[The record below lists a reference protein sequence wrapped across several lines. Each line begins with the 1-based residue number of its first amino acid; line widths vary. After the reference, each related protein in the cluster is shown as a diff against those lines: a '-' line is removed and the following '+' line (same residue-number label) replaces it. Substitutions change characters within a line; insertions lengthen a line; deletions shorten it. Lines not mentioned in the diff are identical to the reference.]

1 MWQGN
6 EGAPGPG
13 DGGVAAVKRSRPFL
27 LLMLADFLARSGY
40 QMGKTPLLSI
50 FADALGASGA
60 FLGAI
65 VSVSTITGLVL
76 KPFFGILSDRGG
88 RRVWLLIGTCFF
100 AFMPFLYGFISS
112 TEQLFVIRLA
122 HGLATAIYGPVTLA
136 YIAELSRGD
145 TGGLTSDRR
154 HRSADADPSVAENIG
169 WFQMARSGGYIV
181 GPALAGGLLTVMDPA
196 AVFTVIGLISCAV
209 FVPVLGLPDT
219 RPEKRQKRKPLPQHV
234 RNAIRDGGRTPAIW
248 LTGSLESITFVALYT
263 LKAFLPIY
271 ALDAGVS
278 VALVGSFFSLQEA
291 MHVIAKP
298 YCGRLA
304 DRRGHLLSISAGML
318 ILAASLPL
326 VRVLDAGAAFLA
338 PALMMGL
345 AQALIF
351 PAAIALVSDRISP
364 EHLGAGMGLIGMMQ
378 NFGKV
383 AGPILGGLAIQA
395 LGYEATLLCLS
406 AMLVLGT
413 VVIWVVLSPFI
424 DLGRHPGSPSDRN
437 KAHRKHNRD
446 SAPKYPTG

>member
-1 MWQGN
+1 MR
-6 EGAPGPG
+6 
-13 DGGVAAVKRSRPFL
+13 RSKPFL
-27 LLMLADFLARSGY
+27 NLMLADFIARSGY
-40 QMGKTPLLSI
+40 QMGKTPLLPI
-50 FADALGASGA
+50 FANALGASGA

-88 RRVWLLIGTCFF
+88 RRAWLLIGACFF
-100 AFMPFLYGFISS
+100 AFMPFTYGFISN
-112 TEQLFVIRLA
+112 TEQLLVVRLV

-136 YIAELSRGD
+136 YIAEISRWERGRVGSLGRVD
-145 TGGLTSDRR
+145 TDRR
-154 HRSADADPSVAENIG
+154 HRPGDIDADPSVAEDIG

-209 FVPVLGLPDT
+209 FLPVLALPNT
-219 RPEKRQKRKPLPQHV
+219 RPEKKQKRKPLLQHI
-234 RNAIRDGGRTPAIW
+234 RNAIRDGGRMPAIW
-248 LTGSLESITFVALYT
+248 LTGSLEAITFIALYT

-278 VALVGSFFSLQEA
+278 AALVGSFFSLQEA
-291 MHVIAKP
+291 AHVISKP
-298 YCGRLA
+298 YCGRLG
-304 DRRGHLLSISAGML
+304 DRYGYLPVISLGML
-318 ILAASLPL
+318 VLSASLPL
-326 VRVLDAGAAFLA
+326 VDALDAGAAFLA

-351 PAAIALVSDRISP
+351 PAAIALVSHRISP

-406 AMLVLGT
+406 AALALGAL
-413 VVIWVVLSPFI
+413 VIWVVYLPRRRI
-424 DLGRHPGSPSDRN
+424 ATEP
-437 KAHRKHNRD
+437 
-446 SAPKYPTG
+446 

>member
-1 MWQGN
+1 MR
-6 EGAPGPG
+6 
-13 DGGVAAVKRSRPFL
+13 RSKPFL
-27 LLMLADFLARSGY
+27 YLMLADFLARSGY
-40 QMGKTPLLSI
+40 QMGKTPLLPI

-88 RRVWLLIGTCFF
+88 RRVWLLIGSCFF
-100 AFMPFLYGFISS
+100 AFMPFTYGFISN
-112 TEQLFVIRLA
+112 TEQLLVVRLV

-136 YIAELSRGD
+136 YIAEMSRGERS
-145 TGGLTSDRR
+145 GVGSRR
-154 HRSADADPSVAENIG
+154 HRPVDTDPSVAEDIG

-219 RPEKRQKRKPLPQHV
+219 RPEKRRKRKPLLQHV

-278 VALVGSFFSLQEA
+278 AALVGSFFSAQEA
-291 MHVIAKP
+291 VHVIAKP
-298 YCGRLA
+298 YCGRLG
-304 DRRGHLLSISAGML
+304 DRLGYLTSISLGML
-318 ILAASLPL
+318 TLAASLPL
-326 VRVLDAGAAFLA
+326 VHVLDAGAAFLA

-351 PAAIALVSDRISP
+351 PAAIALVSHRISP

-406 AMLVLGT
+406 AVLALGT
-413 VVIWVVLSPFI
+413 AVIWVFYLP
-424 DLGRHPGSPSDRN
+424 RRQPATEP
-437 KAHRKHNRD
+437 
-446 SAPKYPTG
+446 

>member
-1 MWQGN
+1 MR
-6 EGAPGPG
+6 
-13 DGGVAAVKRSRPFL
+13 RSKPFL
-27 LLMLADFLARSGY
+27 YIMLADFLARSGY
-40 QMGKTPLLSI
+40 QMGKTPLLPI
-50 FADALGASGA
+50 FADSLGASGA

-76 KPFFGILSDRGG
+76 KPFFGILSDRSG
-88 RRVWLLIGTCFF
+88 RRIWLLIGSCFF
-100 AFMPFLYGFISS
+100 AFTPFLYGFISG
-112 TEQLFVIRLA
+112 TEQLLVVRLV
-122 HGLATAIYGPVTLA
+122 HGMATAIYGPVTLA

-145 TGGLTSDRR
+145 RGR
-154 HRSADADPSVAENIG
+154 ADTEASVAEDIG

-181 GPALAGGLLTVMDPA
+181 GPITAGWLLTVMDPA
-196 AVFTVIGLISCAV
+196 TVFTVIGLISCAV
-209 FVPVLGLPDT
+209 FVPVLQLPDT
-219 RPEKRQKRKPLPQHV
+219 VPAKKHKLKPLLQHV

-248 LTGSLESITFVALYT
+248 LTGSLEAITFVALYT

-278 VALVGSFFSLQEA
+278 VALVGTFFSLQEA
-291 MHVIAKP
+291 VHVIAKP
-298 YCGRLA
+298 YCGRLG
-304 DRRGHLLSISAGML
+304 DRWGYLTSISTGML
-318 ILAASLPL
+318 VLATSLPL
-326 VRVLDAGAAFLA
+326 VHVLDTGAAFLA

-378 NFGKV
+378 NLGKV

-395 LGYEATLLCLS
+395 LGYQSTLLSLS

-413 VVIWVVLSPFI
+413 VVIWCMFLP
-424 DLGRHPGSPSDRN
+424 
-437 KAHRKHNRD
+437 KAARASH
-446 SAPKYPTG
+446 

>member
-1 MWQGN
+1 M
-6 EGAPGPG
+6 
-13 DGGVAAVKRSRPFL
+13 KRSKPFL
-27 LLMLADFLARSGY
+27 YLMLADFLARSGY
-40 QMGKTPLLSI
+40 QMGKTPLLPI

-88 RRVWLLIGTCFF
+88 RRLWLLIGACFF
-100 AFMPFLYGFISS
+100 AFVPFLYGFITT
-112 TEQLFVIRLA
+112 TEQLLLIRLI

-136 YIAELSRGD
+136 YIAELSRGERGRAD
-145 TGGLTSDRR
+145 T
-154 HRSADADPSVAENIG
+154 DPSVAEDIG

-181 GPALAGGLLTVMDPA
+181 GPVLAGWLLTFLDPA

-209 FVPVLGLPDT
+209 FLPVLNLPIA
-219 RPEKRQKRKPLPQHV
+219 RPTKQHKLKPLLQHI

-248 LTGSLESITFVALYT
+248 LTGLLEAITFVALYT

-271 ALDAGVS
+271 ALEAGVS
-278 VALVGSFFSLQEA
+278 VVLVGAYFSLQEA
-291 MHVIAKP
+291 VHVLAKP
-298 YCGRLA
+298 YCGRLG
-304 DRRGHLLSISAGML
+304 DRWGYLPTISLGML

-326 VRVLDAGAAFLA
+326 VRVLDSGALFLL
-338 PALMMGL
+338 PGLMMGV

-351 PAAIALVSDRISP
+351 PAAIALVTDRISP

-395 LGYEATLLCLS
+395 LGYESTLLSLS
-406 AMLVLGT
+406 AMLILGT
-413 VVIWVVLSPFI
+413 IVIWVLFMP
-424 DLGRHPGSPSDRN
+424 RAARASD
-437 KAHRKHNRD
+437 
-446 SAPKYPTG
+446 

>member
-1 MWQGN
+1 
-6 EGAPGPG
+6 
-13 DGGVAAVKRSRPFL
+13 
-27 LLMLADFLARSGY
+27 MLADFLARSGY
-40 QMGKTPLLSI
+40 QMGKTPLLPI

-100 AFMPFLYGFISS
+100 AFMPFCYGFISS
-112 TEQLFVIRLA
+112 TEQLLALRLV

-145 TGGLTSDRR
+145 RVRATSLGRAGSLGRVGSRRHRPADTDRR
-154 HRSADADPSVAENIG
+154 HRPADTGPSVAEDIG
-169 WFQMARSGGYIV
+169 WFQMARSGGYIL
-181 GPALAGGLLTVMDPA
+181 GPALAGVLLTVMDPA

-219 RPEKRQKRKPLPQHV
+219 RPEKMHKRKPLLQHV

-248 LTGSLESITFVALYT
+248 LTGTLESITFVALYT

-278 VALVGSFFSLQEA
+278 AALVGTFFSLQEA
-291 MHVIAKP
+291 VHVIAKP
-298 YCGRLA
+298 YCGRLG
-304 DRRGHLLSISAGML
+304 DRLGYLTSISLGML
-318 ILAASLPL
+318 TLAASLPL
-326 VRVLDAGAAFLA
+326 VHVLDAGAAFLT

-395 LGYEATLLCLS
+395 LGYEATLLSLS
-406 AMLVLGT
+406 ALLALGT
-413 VVIWVVLSPFI
+413 LVIWVVYLPRRR
-424 DLGRHPGSPSDRN
+424 LGTEP
-437 KAHRKHNRD
+437 
-446 SAPKYPTG
+446 

>member
-1 MWQGN
+1 
-6 EGAPGPG
+6 
-13 DGGVAAVKRSRPFL
+13 
-27 LLMLADFLARSGY
+27 MLADFIARSGY
-40 QMGKTPLLSI
+40 QMGKTPLLPI

-100 AFMPFLYGFISS
+100 AFMPFGYGFISS
-112 TEQLFVIRLA
+112 TEQLLVVRLI

-145 TGGLTSDRR
+145 RVRAAADRL
-154 HRSADADPSVAENIG
+154 HKPADVEPSVAEDIG

-181 GPALAGGLLTVMDPA
+181 GPALAGGLLTLMDPA

-209 FVPVLGLPDT
+209 FVPALQLPDT
-219 RPEKRQKRKPLPQHV
+219 RPQKKRKRNSLLQHV
-234 RNAIRDGGRTPAIW
+234 RSAIRDGGRTPAIW
-248 LTGSLESITFVALYT
+248 LTGCLEAITFVALYT

-278 VALVGSFFSLQEA
+278 VALVGTFFSLQEA
-291 MHVIAKP
+291 VHVIAKP
-298 YCGRLA
+298 HCGRLG
-304 DRRGHLLSISAGML
+304 DRLGYLTSISLGML
-318 ILAASLPL
+318 ALAASLPL
-326 VRVLDAGAAFLA
+326 VQVLDAGAAFLA

-351 PAAIALVSDRISP
+351 PAAIALVSHRISP
-364 EHLGAGMGLIGMMQ
+364 EHLGTGMGLIGMMQ

-406 AMLVLGT
+406 AMLALGT
-413 VVIWVVLSPFI
+413 VMIWVVFLP
-424 DLGRHPGSPSDRN
+424 
-437 KAHRKHNRD
+437 HRRP
-446 SAPKYPTG
+446 ATEP

>member
-1 MWQGN
+1 
-6 EGAPGPG
+6 
-13 DGGVAAVKRSRPFL
+13 
-27 LLMLADFLARSGY
+27 MLADFLARSGY
-40 QMGKTPLLSI
+40 QMGKTPLLPI

-100 AFMPFLYGFISS
+100 AFMPFSYGFISN
-112 TEQLFVIRLA
+112 TEQLLVVRLL

-136 YIAELSRGD
+136 YIAETSRGERGRVD
-145 TGGLTSDRR
+145 TDPSGGAGSLGRVGSRR
-154 HRSADADPSVAENIG
+154 HRPADTDPSVAEDIG

-219 RPEKRQKRKPLPQHV
+219 HPEKRQKRKPLLQHV

-271 ALDAGVS
+271 ALDAGAS
-278 VALVGSFFSLQEA
+278 AALVGTFFSLQEA
-291 MHVIAKP
+291 IHVIAKP
-298 YCGRLA
+298 YCGRLG
-304 DRRGHLLSISAGML
+304 DRLGYLTSISLGML
-318 ILAASLPL
+318 ALAVSLPL
-326 VRVLDAGAAFLA
+326 VHVLDAGAAFLA

-351 PAAIALVSDRISP
+351 PAAIALVSDHISP

-395 LGYEATLLCLS
+395 LGYETTLLCLS
-406 AMLVLGT
+406 AALALGT
-413 VVIWVVLSPFI
+413 AVIWVVYLPRRTAST
-424 DLGRHPGSPSDRN
+424 
-437 KAHRKHNRD
+437 AH
-446 SAPKYPTG
+446 

>member
-1 MWQGN
+1 
-6 EGAPGPG
+6 
-13 DGGVAAVKRSRPFL
+13 
-27 LLMLADFLARSGY
+27 MLADFLARSGY
-40 QMGKTPLLSI
+40 QMGKTPLLPI
-50 FADALGASGA
+50 FANALGASGA

-76 KPFFGILSDRGG
+76 KPFFGILSDHGG

-100 AFMPFLYGFISS
+100 AFMPFTYGFITS
-112 TEQLFVIRLA
+112 TEQLLVIRLV

-136 YIAELSRGD
+136 YIAELSRRDPGD
-145 TGGLTSDRR
+145 AASEGGAGSLSRSDTDR
-154 HRSADADPSVAENIG
+154 HHKTADGGPSVAENIG

-181 GPALAGGLLTVMDPA
+181 GPALAGGLLTVLDPA
-196 AVFTVIGLISCAV
+196 AVFTVIGLISCAI
-209 FVPVLGLPDT
+209 FVPVLRLPDT
-219 RPEKRQKRKPLPQHV
+219 WPAKRQKRKPLLQHI

-248 LTGSLESITFVALYT
+248 LTGCLESITFVALYT

-271 ALDAGVS
+271 ALAAGVS
-278 VALVGSFFSLQEA
+278 VALVGTFFSIQEA
-291 MHVIAKP
+291 AHVIAKP
-298 YCGRLA
+298 YCGRLG
-304 DRRGHLLSISAGML
+304 DRMGYLISISLGML
-318 ILAASLPL
+318 ALAASLPL
-326 VRVLDAGAAFLA
+326 VSALDGGAAFLA

-351 PAAIALVSDRISP
+351 PAATALVSDRISP

-406 AMLVLGT
+406 AMLALGT
-413 VVIWVVLSPFI
+413 LVIWVFFVS
-424 DLGRHPGSPSDRN
+424 HSVPGPRTNSLKNNVKAQDVQDSDTL
-437 KAHRKHNRD
+437 HD
-446 SAPKYPTG
+446 YPAG